1 MENYPISIYVSQHY
15 ELIVEDTLE
24 GVRETI
30 QIKKGDKIVAS
41 LGLSRK
47 YKYFNML
54 RAKIKAKIKAKY
66 EEAF

>member
-54 RAKIKAKIKAKY
+54 QAKIKAKIKAQY